1 MAKPPHLP
9 PLPADYEQKPA
20 KVMTDWS
27 RPFNAI
33 DYKVKD
39 GDSLAGLAAKGGIAS
54 DALLQYCF
62 HTKDPREVNWY
73 LRMRVGCKEYGP
85 AVKNFA
91 FSSSADPGIIW
102 LPDYVYNRIAKGS
115 RPAAHNYSV
124 PGLFPRY
131 AQKSGNVC
139 WGAAVANI
147 YDWKKKRAR
156 STATKVLAKI
166 GARWEKLYNDGD
178 YLRGPQFADLA
189 VDAGL
194 KEIPL
199 GHLLNDKDWMDILQ
213 NRGAMLMLQESVGS
227 WTHWIVLVGYEYSAK
242 HELEIDY
249 IDPADGR
256 KWGEPAAKLYDKC
269 LGAKTAYG
277 RVYAY

>member
-1 MAKPPHLP
+1 M
-9 PLPADYEQKPA
+9 
-20 KVMTDWS
+20 S
-27 RPFNAI
+27 R
-33 DYKVKD
+33 DVE
-39 GDSLAGLAAKGGIAS
+39 SLSSAAAQGAAPTRWQFALRSRWLLSLGLAAAIAVDVAAAIVLS
-54 DALLQYCF
+54 IFLKEIFDVALPQ
-62 HTKDPREVNWY
+62 D
-73 LRMRVGCKEYGP
+73 
-85 AVKNFA
+85 
-91 FSSSADPGIIW
+91 
-102 LPDYVYNRIAKGS
+102 
-115 RPAAHNYSV
+115 
-124 PGLFPRY
+124 
-131 AQKSGNVC
+131 
-139 WGAAVANI
+139 
-147 YDWKKKRAR
+147 
-156 STATKVLAKI
+156 
-166 GARWEKLYNDGD
+166 DGD